1 MLPKSKVDLYA
12 AIRRDARTG
21 MSLRA
26 LMRKYGVGYETVQ
39 RLWCRRCRSRGRR

>member
-21 MSLRA
+21 RPLA
-26 LMRKYGVGYETVQ
+26 DLAY
-39 RLWCRRCRSRGRR
+39 RSAGASKSPCQTCGAG

>member
-1 MLPKSKVDLYA
+1 MLPKSKVDLCA
-12 AIRRDARTG
+12 AIRRDAKGG

-39 RLWCRRCRSRGRR
+39 KA